1 MCLVPNGYIVTFDQT
16 NKHVRLLNMQL
27 DELDQT
33 NKHVRLLNMQLDEL
47 DQTNTHVRLLNM
59 QLDELDQTNTHVR
72 LLNMQLDELDQCNVY
87 GSNSSIHCVS
97 ERQVVLSTRNK
108 AGFDVIFQF
117 LYVSQHHITL
127 SRRVQLD
134 DALKVYDWVNC
145 MTLFC
150 DKLYIGSSTGI
161 HIFSL
166 DLDLVRSVFKG
177 GNVAHGAINWDR
189 MYVAGT
195 YANSP
200 ITLDSDGHI
209 VNTLKE
215 PGLGIIQDIV
225 VADIKTVFVC
235 GSESIIQVDRDG
247 GRTIAPNNQ
256 MNDVY
261 IQRKTMFTGSGCRV
275 TSYVA
280 R

>member
-1 MCLVPNGYIVTFDQT
+1 M
-16 NKHVRLLNMQL
+16 
-27 DELDQT
+27 
-33 NKHVRLLNMQLDEL
+33 
-47 DQTNTHVRLLNM
+47 
-59 QLDELDQTNTHVR
+59 
-72 LLNMQLDELDQCNVY
+72 
-87 GSNSSIHCVS
+87 
-97 ERQVVLSTRNK
+97 
-108 AGFDVIFQF
+108 
-117 LYVSQHHITL
+117 
-127 SRRVQLD
+127 
-134 DALKVYDWVNC
+134 
-145 MTLFC
+145 
-150 DKLYIGSSTGI
+150 
-161 HIFSL
+161 
-166 DLDLVRSVFKG
+166 
-177 GNVAHGAINWDR
+177 AHEAINWDR

-195 YANSP
+195 YANSL

-225 VADIKTVFVC
+225 VADNETVFVC

-261 IQRKTMFTGSGCRV
+261 IQRKTMFIGSGCRE